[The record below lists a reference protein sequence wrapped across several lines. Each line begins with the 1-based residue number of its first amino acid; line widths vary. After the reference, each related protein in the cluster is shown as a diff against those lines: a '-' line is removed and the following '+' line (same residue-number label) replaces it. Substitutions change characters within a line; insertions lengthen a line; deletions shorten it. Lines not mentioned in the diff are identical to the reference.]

1 MNRIPVRAKHVH
13 LDIELDPRFQFHYRS
28 RGQDG
33 RRTCLHRGD
42 TLTFT
47 SADGFSIRFVKES
60 PFEATVLESRRESM
74 ISVREWFATARVRR
88 EANDGIYPYVVAL
101 TRDSRVFKDSPE
113 GTPLLGDGPEIIVV
127 TTEASE

>member
-1 MNRIPVRAKHVH
+1 MNLNPVRAKHVH

-33 RRTCLHRGD
+33 RRTCLNRGD

-60 PFEATVLESRRESM
+60 PFEATMLESRKESM
-74 ISVREWFATARVRR
+74 ISVREWFATARVRH

-101 TRDSRVFKDSPE
+101 VRDSRVFEDSPE

-127 TTEASE
+127 TTEAYE

>member
-33 RRTCLHRGD
+33 RRTCLHPGD

-60 PFEATVLESRRESM
+60 PFEATVLESRKESM
-74 ISVREWFATARVRR
+74 ISAGEWFATARVRR

-101 TRDSRVFKDSPE
+101 TRDYRVFKDSPE
-113 GTPLLGDGPEIIVV
+113 GSPHLSDHPVIIVV
-127 TTEASE
+127 TTEASV